1 MLLMFSLSNFGPYAE
16 EATLDMRAVASY
28 KEHLYNT
35 ELLHSGDRALKVSA
49 IYGANA
55 SGKSQLIL
63 GYETFRDIVLNSF
76 TASSQPTAKDKT
88 SSPLSAARSSLKNN
102 YHPFRFCEEPRDT
115 EFDVVFETQKAVY
128 NYGFAYNAS
137 EIVAEWLYVT
147 SSKTRR
153 QSKIIE
159 RSSDTGIN
167 LGASVRREC
176 NKYVQNIPR
185 DVLALSFF
193 SSLTLKSVVFNETT
207 DLIGSV
213 LPFTGFMGGNDI
225 DQLLSLYFDKVYTDE
240 NKGQLISYLQDIDLG
255 ITDITVERN
264 NDSILVWSHHIG
276 EEGKAYSIPI
286 ELESDGTRK
295 MIALHTLIT
304 YATTR
309 EAGLMVDELDA
320 DLHPLL
326 LRHIVNQ
333 FHTQESRGQLVF
345 TAHDLSLL
353 DKRYLRRDQIWFS
366 AKDDYGRSGLRSLA
380 DFKVRND
387 ASFEDAYLAGVFG
400 AIPNIARAEETNGN

>member
-35 ELLHSGDRALKVSA
+35 EQLPSGDRTLKVSA

-55 SGKSQLIL
+55 SGKSQFIL

-76 TASSQPTAKDKT
+76 TSSFQSATKGEDV
-88 SSPLSAARSSLKNN
+88 SPLSTARNSLKNN
-102 YHPFRFCEEPRDT
+102 YHPYRFCEELRDT

-128 NYGFAYNAS
+128 SYGFAYNAT

-147 SSKTRR
+147 SNETRR
-153 QSKIIE
+153 RSTIIE

-185 DVLALSFF
+185 DVLVLSFF
-193 SSLTLKSVVFNETT
+193 SSLTLKNAVFRETS
-207 DLIGSV
+207 DLIDSMMT
-213 LPFTGFMGGNDI
+213 FTRFMGGDDI
-225 DQLLSLYFDKVYTDE
+225 DRLLDYFFENVYSDE
-240 NKGQLISYLQDIDLG
+240 NKDLLINYLQDIDLG
-255 ITDITVERN
+255 IKDITVERN
-264 NDSILVWSHHIG
+264 NDSILVWSHHVG
-276 EEGKAYSIPI
+276 NGGKTYSIPI
-286 ELESDGTRK
+286 ELESDGTKK
-295 MIALHTLIT
+295 MIALHFFIA

-320 DLHPLL
+320 ELHPLL

-333 FHTQESRGQLVF
+333 FHIQESRGQLVF

-366 AKDDYGRSGLRSLA
+366 AKDDYGRSELRSLA

-400 AIPNIARAEETNGN
+400 AIPNIARTEETNGN